1 MDQQNAIRN
10 FTLLL
15 SIIAGFC
22 DTLTF
27 VTSNEFSAHVTGNFI
42 VFAYDIIKHA
52 DGESWMKLLSFPVF
66 VAAII
71 TGGWIIGK
79 LSGKYS
85 ILIFE
90 GIILLISGVTMLAI
104 KHFDIDSIWLRHGII
119 LPIVFAMGLQNA
131 FGKRFSKDTYGP
143 TTMMT
148 GNVTQ
153 AALDLWEVI
162 KDKFKNDVALKSL
175 KNQSY
180 TIGGFLVGCLIGAV
194 AGEVIGLSAALLP
207 GIVLLIYPKKYLQL
221 VSV

>member
-1 MDQQNAIRN
+1 MAQQNTIRN

-15 SIIAGFC
+15 SLIAGFC

-42 VFAYDIIKHA
+42 VFAYDIIKQA
-52 DGESWMKLLSFPVF
+52 NGESWMKLFSFPVF

-71 TGGWIIGK
+71 TGGWVVGK

-90 GIILLISGVTMLAI
+90 GVILMISGVIKLATR
-104 KHFDIDSIWLRHGII
+104 HIDSIWLRHGII
-119 LPIVFAMGLQNA
+119 LSIVFAMGLQNA

-153 AALDLWEVI
+153 ASLDLWEII
-162 KDKFKNDVALKSL
+162 KDKFKNDIALQSL

-180 TIGGFLVGCLIGAV
+180 TIAGFLIGCLTGAV
-194 AGEVIGLSAALLP
+194 AGEFIGLCAAILP
-207 GIVLLIYPKKYLQL
+207 VLLC
-221 VSV
+221 

>member
-1 MDQQNAIRN
+1 MDQQNTIRN
-10 FTLLL
+10 LTLLL

-27 VTSNEFSAHVTGNFI
+27 ITSNEFSAHVTGNFI
-42 VFAYDIIKHA
+42 VFAYDIIMRA
-52 DGESWMKLLSFPVF
+52 DKDSWMKLLSFPAF

-71 TGGWIIGK
+71 AGGWVISK
-79 LSGKYS
+79 AAGKYS

-90 GIILLISGVTMLAI
+90 GIILAISGTTTLTTRYLHI
-104 KHFDIDSIWLRHGII
+104 NSIWLTHTVI
-119 LPIVFAMGLQNA
+119 LLIVFSMGLQNA

-153 AALDLWEVI
+153 ASLDLWEAV
-162 KDKFKNDVALKSL
+162 KDKFKNDAALKSL

-180 TIGGFLVGCLIGAV
+180 TIGSFLIGCLVGAV
-194 AGEVIGLSAALLP
+194 AGKLVGLSAALLP
-207 GIVLLIYPKKYLQL
+207 GIVLLIYPKR
-221 VSV
+221 VVITN

>member
-1 MDQQNAIRN
+1 MDQQNTIRN
-10 FTLLL
+10 LTLLL
-15 SIIAGFC
+15 STIAGFC

-42 VFAYDIIKHA
+42 VFAYDIIKRA
-52 DGESWMKLLSFPVF
+52 DSESWMKLLSFPVF

-71 TGGWIIGK
+71 AGGWVISK
-79 LSGKYS
+79 LSQKYS

-90 GIILLISGVTMLAI
+90 GLLLMASGTTMLVI
-104 KHFDIDSIWLRHGII
+104 SYVNIDSIWFTHTVI
-119 LPIVFAMGLQNA
+119 LLIVFAMGLQNA

-153 AALDLWEVI
+153 ASLDLWEIV

-175 KNQSY
+175 KNLSY
-180 TIGGFLVGCLIGAV
+180 TIAGFLIGCLIGAV
-194 AGEVIGLSAALLP
+194 AGEFIGLSAAILP
-207 GIVLLIYPKKYLQL
+207 GIALLVYPKKA
-221 VSV
+221 VFTG

>member
-1 MDQQNAIRN
+1 MDQQNTIRN
-10 FTLLL
+10 LTLLL

-42 VFAYDIIKHA
+42 VFAYDIIKRA
-52 DGESWMKLLSFPVF
+52 DSESWMKLLSFPVF

-71 TGGWIIGK
+71 AGGWIINK

-90 GIILLISGVTMLAI
+90 GLILVASGTIMLVI
-104 KHFDIDSIWLRHGII
+104 RYLNIDSIWLRHTVI
-119 LPIVFAMGLQNA
+119 LLIVFAMGLQNA

-153 AALDLWEVI
+153 ASLDLWEIV

-175 KNQSY
+175 KNLSF
-180 TIGGFLVGCLIGAV
+180 TIAGFLIGCLIGAV
-194 AGEVIGLSAALLP
+194 AGEFIGLSAAILP
-207 GIVLLIYPKKYLQL
+207 GIVLLAYHKMAVITD
-221 VSV
+221 

>member
-1 MDQQNAIRN
+1 MDQQNTIRN

-71 TGGWIIGK
+71 TGGWIISK
-79 LSGKYS
+79 VSGKYS

-90 GIILLISGVTMLAI
+90 GIILAISGITML
-104 KHFDIDSIWLRHGII
+104 
-119 LPIVFAMGLQNA
+119 
-131 FGKRFSKDTYGP
+131 
-143 TTMMT
+143 
-148 GNVTQ
+148 
-153 AALDLWEVI
+153 
-162 KDKFKNDVALKSL
+162 
-175 KNQSY
+175 
-180 TIGGFLVGCLIGAV
+180 
-194 AGEVIGLSAALLP
+194 
-207 GIVLLIYPKKYLQL
+207 
-221 VSV
+221 

>member
-1 MDQQNAIRN
+1 MDQQNIIRN
-10 FTLLL
+10 STLLL
-15 SIIAGFC
+15 STIAGFC

-42 VFAYDIIKHA
+42 VFAYDIIKRA
-52 DGESWMKLLSFPVF
+52 DSESWMKLLSFPVF

-71 TGGWIIGK
+71 TGGRVINK
-79 LSGKYS
+79 LSGKYP

-90 GIILLISGVTMLAI
+90 GLILVVSGTITLVIRYLN
-104 KHFDIDSIWLRHGII
+104 IDSIWSTNTVI
-119 LPIVFAMGLQNA
+119 LLIVFAMGLQNA

-153 AALDLWEVI
+153 ASLDLWEIV

-175 KNQSY
+175 KNLSF
-180 TIGGFLVGCLIGAV
+180 TIGGFLIGCLIGAV
-194 AGEVIGLSAALLP
+194 AGEFIGLSAAILP
-207 GIVLLIYPKKYLQL
+207 GIVLLIYPKKA
-221 VSV
+221 VITD

>member
-1 MDQQNAIRN
+1 MAQQNTIRN

-15 SIIAGFC
+15 SLIAGFC

-42 VFAYDIIKHA
+42 VFAYDIIKQA
-52 DGESWMKLLSFPVF
+52 NGESWMKLFSFPVF

-71 TGGWIIGK
+71 TGGWVVGK

-90 GIILLISGVTMLAI
+90 GVILMISGVIKLATR
-104 KHFDIDSIWLRHGII
+104 HIDSIWLRHGII
-119 LPIVFAMGLQNA
+119 LSIVFAMGLQNA

-153 AALDLWEVI
+153 ASLDLWEII
-162 KDKFKNDVALKSL
+162 KDKFKNDIALQSL

-180 TIGGFLVGCLIGAV
+180 TIAGFLIGCLTGAV
-194 AGEVIGLSAALLP
+194 AGEFIGLCAAILP
-207 GIVLLIYPKKYLQL
+207 GIALLVYPKKA
-221 VSV
+221 VITG